1 MLSPTGTKVHI
12 GIEASARSDTPHVV
26 SGCCIDAH
34 EAVGGKKIDIVCLI
48 TEGMEGVSIIIG
60 YSIPGTE
67 PHQAVGCL
75 GYAGNRVGG
84 KSVDDGEFANIAV
97 GESHNLQ

>member
-1 MLSPTGTKVHI
+1 MRKYFAKYGDFANTYSVCYTENEAEESQA
-12 GIEASARSDTPHVV
+12 IE
-26 SGCCIDAH
+26 
-34 EAVGGKKIDIVCLI
+34 
-48 TEGMEGVSIIIG
+48 EGMERISVIIG
-60 YSIPGTE
+60 DSIPCAE

-75 GYAGNRVGG
+75 CYVGNRVGG

>member
-1 MLSPTGTKVHI
+1 
-12 GIEASARSDTPHVV
+12 
-26 SGCCIDAH
+26 
-34 EAVGGKKIDIVCLI
+34 
-48 TEGMEGVSIIIG
+48 MEGVSIIIG
-60 YSIPGTE
+60 DSVPGTE

-75 GYAGNRVGG
+75 CYAGNRVGG

>member
-1 MLSPTGTKVHI
+1 
-12 GIEASARSDTPHVV
+12 
-26 SGCCIDAH
+26 
-34 EAVGGKKIDIVCLI
+34 
-48 TEGMEGVSIIIG
+48 MEGVSIIIG
-60 YSIPGTE
+60 DSVPGTE